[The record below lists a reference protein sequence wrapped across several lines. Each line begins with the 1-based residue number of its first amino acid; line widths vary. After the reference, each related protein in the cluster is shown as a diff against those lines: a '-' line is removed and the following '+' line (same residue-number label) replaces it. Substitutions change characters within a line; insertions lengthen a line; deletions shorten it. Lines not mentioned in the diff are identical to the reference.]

1 MTDRDDNVLDK
12 AETMA
17 RRVLERLGAKLDRK
31 LHPEDK
37 ALSHQTVGSLAIRV
51 EQAVE
56 SNLEPDK
63 SGFKRIA
70 PNCFEVLLTYEEASE
85 VTDQYLDALAGELK
99 VTTQEY
105 VNNRRYDMTAPIQ
118 LKVRRDL
125 FTKATTVNASFD
137 PTPNTTARGGAT
149 GTPQAV
155 ATQGQ
160 GGRTINLTIV
170 GGGAHRLILRQNEAP
185 KSIGRVAGNAV
196 RIDDESVSRLHCS
209 LALRSAGEIVV
220 SDLGSANGTSINGR
234 LLRKSEAC
242 AVATGDV
249 ITVGDI
255 KLTITGIE

>member
-37 ALSHQTVGSLAIRV
+37 ALSHQTVGDLAIRI
-51 EQAVE
+51 EKAVE

-85 VTDQYLDALAGELK
+85 VTDQYLDVLGGELK

-105 VNNRRYDMTAPIQ
+105 VNNRRYETTAPIQ
-118 LKVRRDL
+118 LKLRRDL
-125 FTKATTVNASFD
+125 FTKSTTVNASFD
-137 PTPNTTARGGAT
+137 PPPRANTRGEQTA
-149 GTPQAV
+149 TPQA
-155 ATQGQ
+155 ASAQGQ
-160 GGRTINLTIV
+160 AGRTIDLAIE
-170 GGGAHRLILRQNEAP
+170 GGGAHRLNLGLNEAP
-185 KSIGRVAGNAV
+185 KSIGRAAGNAL

-209 LALRSAGEIVV
+209 LALRSAGEVVV

-234 LLRKSEAC
+234 LLRKSEAR

-249 ITVGDI
+249 IAVGDV